1 VGLLSREP
9 SVSIDECCRKF
20 YDSQIFNPI
29 IGGTDVGLVFLQH
42 AYNSVAEAD
51 KRFKNIDF
59 SKFQEEV
66 NALRMELFA
75 LAWMERFKGEQYTLP
90 QSFFTKSYLQEIN
103 RAQIWDIM
111 GEYNQVIARSATMTD
126 TGKQLEGRLGRARIT
141 QINLL
146 RFNTYKRWSKAYIG
160 NKEDMTAEDEGRAIC
175 IGRVINRIGADI
187 KRGDC
192 IGANILSGRL
202 AERVG
207 CDFLLSSEAFSRL
220 GGVTLGLYEGAK
232 EAIKNVNIQS
242 S

>member
-9 SVSIDECCRKF
+9 DVSIDEFCRKF

-29 IGGTDVGLVFLQH
+29 IGGTDVGLVFWQH

-51 KRFKNIDF
+51 ERFKNININ
-59 SKFQEEV
+59 KFQEEA

-103 RAQIWDIM
+103 KTQIWDIM
-111 GEYNQVIARSATMTD
+111 GEYNQVIAKSATLTD

-146 RFNTYKRWSKAYIG
+146 RFNTYKRWSEAYLG
-160 NKEDMTAEDEGRAIC
+160 SKDNMTAEDEARAIC
-175 IGRVINRIGADI
+175 IGRVVNRIGADI

-192 IGANILSGRL
+192 IGVKILSGRL

-207 CDFLLSSEAFSRL
+207 CDFLIGGEAFSRL
-220 GGVTLGLYEGAK
+220 GRITFGLYEGAK